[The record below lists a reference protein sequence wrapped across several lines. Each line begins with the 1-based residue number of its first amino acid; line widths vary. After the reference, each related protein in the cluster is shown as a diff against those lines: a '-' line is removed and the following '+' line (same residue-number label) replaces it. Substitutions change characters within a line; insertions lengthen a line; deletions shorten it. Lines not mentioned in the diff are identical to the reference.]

1 MIPKIKVGVVDD
13 QHLFR
18 QGLISLLKE
27 YPEIQISLEA
37 ADGKELLNK
46 LNSGDLPDVLLLD
59 IEMPIMN
66 GIEALKRIREKKINV
81 KVIIITMHDE
91 EEVVMHLI
99 ENGANGFLPKNE
111 DIENVMEAI
120 FSVHENGYYFN
131 DKFSKAMLKNL
142 MNNEKIKPKF
152 LPESLN
158 DIELEVVQSICDELT
173 NKEIAVK
180 LNLSNRTI
188 EGYRE
193 RILKKIGAK
202 NTAGIVMYALKYK
215 LIQ

>member
-1 MIPKIKVGVVDD
+1 MIPKIKLGVVDD

-27 YPEIQISLEA
+27 YPELCITLEA
-37 ADGKELLNK
+37 ADGKELLTK
-46 LNSGDLPDVLLLD
+46 LSTNDLPDVILLD

-66 GIEALKRIREKKINV
+66 GIEALKRIREKKLNV

-111 DIENVMEAI
+111 DIENVIEAI
-120 FSVHENGYYFN
+120 FSVHETGYYFN
-131 DKFSKAMLKNL
+131 NKFSRAMLKNL
-142 MNNEKIKPKF
+142 MSTEKIKPKF

-158 DIELEVVQSICDELT
+158 DAELDVVQLICEELT
-173 NKEIAVK
+173 NKEIAAK
-180 LNLSNRTI
+180 LNVSSRTI
-188 EGYRE
+188 EGTRE
-193 RILKKIGAK
+193 RILRKIGAK
-202 NTAGIVMYALKYK
+202 NTAGIVMYALKFK
-215 LIQ
+215 LIK